1 MATLLRLAALAN
13 VLWAVLLFAGPEPF
27 QAGPLA
33 ETLAHLLAAHL
44 AALAGLYLWAA
55 RTPHEHIAIVVAAI
69 AATAARV
76 ILDLVGLLGDLPA
89 EPAVYFVVDLLIG
102 FALLVGLLE
111 ALPRTLARRREHHST
126 QANRPSLP

>member
-1 MATLLRLAALAN
+1 MASLLRLAALVN
-13 VLWAVLLFAGPEPF
+13 VLWAALLFAAPAPF
-27 QAGPLA
+27 QTGALA

-55 RTPHEHIAIVVAAI
+55 RRPHEHIAIVVAAI
-69 AATAARV
+69 AVTAARV
-76 ILDLVGLLGDLPA
+76 ILDLVGLLGELPA

-111 ALPRTLARRREHHST
+111 ALPRTLSRRRDDPAAGDQH
-126 QANRPSLP
+126 PSRR